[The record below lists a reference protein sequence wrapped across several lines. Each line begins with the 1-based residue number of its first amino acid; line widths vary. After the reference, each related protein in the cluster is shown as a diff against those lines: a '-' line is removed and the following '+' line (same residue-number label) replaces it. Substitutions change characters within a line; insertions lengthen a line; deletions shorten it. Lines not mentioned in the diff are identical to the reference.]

1 MNEEKKD
8 PKNRGISSK
17 TTGLERKPTSKF
29 QEIRGKNNEECEDM
43 QSQDNIMSDGPDL
56 GFDYSNIEHKDTVK
70 CKDQTKNKI
79 SEQKTTV
86 EFDSMNRFKVGN
98 STNSQLS
105 YMNQNSV
112 IGLKSYQNIQQK
124 IKKLGNWLKLELK
137 NTLFQN
143 FVVFL

>member
-8 PKNRGISSK
+8 PKKRGISSK

-29 QEIRGKNNEECEDM
+29 QEIRGKNFEECEDM

-56 GFDYSNIEHKDTVK
+56 GFDYSDIEHKDTVK

-124 IKKLGNWLKLELK
+124 IKKLGN
-137 NTLFQN
+137 
-143 FVVFL
+143 